1 MIRQFVFVIFILSFI
16 GCGLPSGPMQT
27 YKENKTPAKSADT
40 YYKFM
45 MWKYY
50 EKAASFVH
58 PEKATIYE
66 RIVLK
71 NKDDLNITAYQIREL
86 ILLDPEDEKES
97 TEVKVIVTYY
107 KYPSVSENTVIL
119 KDLWI
124 KEDKNWFIKSEYD
137 SEMFE

>member
-1 MIRQFVFVIFILSFI
+1 MIRQFVLVVFILSFI
-16 GCGLPSGPMQT
+16 GCALLNTPHGSYT
-27 YKENKTPAKSADT
+27 ENETPAKSADT

-66 RIVLK
+66 HTVLK
-71 NKDDLNITAYQIREL
+71 NKDDLNITGYQIREL
-86 ILLDPEDEKES
+86 ILLDPDDEKES
-97 TEVKVIVTYY
+97 TEVTVIVTYY

-124 KEDKNWFIKSEYD
+124 KEGKNWFVKSEYG